1 MGELPGAG
9 APGKGELNWALL
21 AAVAVAV
28 AAAARLVALGMGRE
42 GASFQLP
49 VSLR

>member
-21 AAVAVAV
+21 AAVTV